1 MDGKME
7 FGKTNEIVQ
16 ENQLHYPRSVTEQWN
31 LQQFMANVEGRGG
44 QKYLSI
50 LLLCLENEH
59 TADRACRLQRFF
71 GAASV
76 PCCHRM
82 MCS

>member
-1 MDGKME
+1 MKTLRVKIPASRMDGKME

-44 QKYLSI
+44 QKPEYTTPVSRERAHGGP
-50 LLLCLENEH
+50 CL
-59 TADRACRLQRFF
+59 
-71 GAASV
+71 
-76 PCCHRM
+76 
-82 MCS
+82 